1 MVRLLGCI
9 FVLLMLVGVIAC
21 SGPEAA
27 RDAGEKAA
35 GERDGQEEPAGK
47 AGSGSAADS
56 GDAGSGKNSAET
68 TGSAEEQAQDTG
80 RGSKASEP
88 VLDEKWYVDSD
99 GNAVPDFIEVEEGF
113 DPKRDDCA
121 PRECGGAAAGEGVE
135 FLARERNA
143 MLILDSSGSMAA
155 DDGSEAGRTKME
167 AAKESLL
174 KYSGVSAA
182 VFETG
187 FMVFGHEGDATRAG
201 KQESCSEAAQSL
213 LPMGEVKPES
223 FEGVLNQFQPTGWTP
238 IEGALEEAEQAFAGK
253 EDAENRV
260 VLVTDGI
267 ETCGGD
273 PVAAAQ
279 RLNDSGIELQI
290 DVVGFGVPSDQAGQ
304 LRDIALAGGGEY
316 FDAQT
321 GADLD
326 SYLSGL
332 SDEYV
337 KTAQAAFCEKFG
349 TMGAMTCDVQFCV
362 WTAGH
367 IASKYQRAALE
378 AKYDAQNDGDEA
390 LAEQKDAEFE
400 AMTRIMDRLSEEGK
414 ERRKVYEQGEERAD
428 ELRREAD
435 RIKRELDH
443 ARDQAYGSGT

>member
-1 MVRLLGCI
+1 MLL
-9 FVLLMLVGVIAC
+9 VLGGTVAC
-21 SGPEAA
+21 SGPDTDREARERA
-27 RDAGEKAA
+27 RGSDAPASK
-35 GERDGQEEPAGK
+35 PAGGEEK
-47 AGSGSAADS
+47 EPDSKEPDS
-56 GDAGSGKNSAET
+56 GNSTNREDPERTATDESA
-68 TGSAEEQAQDTG
+68 GSAEEQAQATG
-80 RGSKASEP
+80 GEGTTGELP
-88 VLDEKWYVDSD
+88 LDEKWYVDSD

-113 DPKRDDCA
+113 DPERDDCA
-121 PRECGGAAAGEGVE
+121 PENCAAGGGESVE

-155 DDGSEAGRTKME
+155 DDGSSAGQTKMQ

-187 FMVFGHEGDATRAG
+187 FMVFGHEGSNSEAG
-201 KQESCSEAAQSL
+201 KQGSCSEAAETL
-213 LPMGEVKPES
+213 LPMGEVRPES
-223 FEGVLNQFQPTGWTP
+223 FEGVLNRFQPTGWTP
-238 IEGALEEAEQAFAGK
+238 IEGALEEAEREFAGE
-253 EDAENRV
+253 EDQINRV

-273 PVAAAQ
+273 PVAAAR
-279 RLNDSGIELQI
+279 RLNDSGIELRI
-290 DVVGFGVPSDQAGQ
+290 DVVGFGVPTDQAGQ

-316 FDAQT
+316 FDART

-326 SYLSGL
+326 SYLSRL
-332 SDEYV
+332 SDEYS
-337 KTAQAAFCEKFG
+337 KTADAAFCEKFG

-367 IASKYQRAALE
+367 IASKYQHAALE

-400 AMTRIMDRLSEEGK
+400 AMTRIMDRISEEGK

-435 RIKRELDH
+435 RIKRELDR
-443 ARDQAYGSGT
+443 ARQAAYGGGA